1 MTTASDV
8 LADGIERIRDL
19 VSSTAEGL
27 SADDLAYRP
36 APEANSIGWLLWHL
50 TRVEDGHVAELAGD
64 EQLWVRDGFAESL
77 GFAPDP
83 HDSGYGHT
91 AEQSAAVRIERPDAL
106 VAYHEAVAERSLSF
120 LRDRGDGE
128 LDRVV
133 DESYD
138 PPVTEAVRWV
148 SILGD
153 CLMHAGQAQYVAGI
167 LPRRASTSG

>member
-1 MTTASDV
+1 MTTATDV

-27 SADDLAYRP
+27 TTDDLAYRP
-36 APEANSIGWLLWHL
+36 GPKANSIGWLLWHL
-50 TRVEDGHVAELAGD
+50 SRVEDSHVAELAAD
-64 EQLWVRDGFAESL
+64 EQLWIRDGFAEAL
-77 GFAPDP
+77 GFRADP
-83 HDSGYGHT
+83 GDSGYGHT
-91 AEQSAAVRIERPDAL
+91 PEQSAAVRIERPDVL
-106 VAYHEAVAERSLSF
+106 VAYHDAVARRALA
-120 LRDRGDGE
+120 LLAGRGDDE

-133 DESYD
+133 DEAYD

-167 LPRRASTSG
+167 LPDRTPTHG